1 MRSFAQARIMA
12 LILALTSALP
22 ARAGSTHVAVAAN
35 FMQTATTIAAAFKAA
50 TGHKAVLSF
59 GASGGLFMQI
69 TQGAPYEILL
79 SADQDWPRK
88 AVEAGLALGETRFTY
103 AIGAL
108 VLWSRDGRA
117 TLGDEALRAR
127 DFRKIAIANP
137 ASAPYGQAA
146 LETLEALKLAA
157 VLAPKIVQ
165 GASIAQ
171 TFQFAETGNAEL
183 AFVALSQV
191 INRTDG
197 GRWLVPQGL
206 YKPILQD
213 AVLLKTG
220 EANDAARAFMA
231 FLKSPAARA
240 LIERQGYETQGA
252 R

>member
-1 MRSFAQARIMA
+1 MRSFALAVT
-12 LILALTSALP
+12 LALMILP

-35 FMQTATTIAAAFKAA
+35 FTEAATGVAAAFKAA
-50 TGHKAVLSF
+50 TGHEAVLSF
-59 GASGGLFMQI
+59 GASGALYAQI

-79 SADQDWPRK
+79 SADQEWPGK
-88 AVEAGLALGETRFTY
+88 AVAAGLALDGTRFTY
-103 AIGAL
+103 ALGRL

-117 TLGDEALRAR
+117 TRGDDALRAG
-127 DFRKIAIANP
+127 DFRKLAIANP
-137 ASAPYGQAA
+137 VAAPYGGAA
-146 LETLEALKLAA
+146 VETLQALQLYDA
-157 VLAPKIVQ
+157 LAPKIVQ

-191 INRTDG
+191 INRTEG
-197 GRWLVPQGL
+197 GRWLVPQSL

-220 EANDAARAFMA
+220 ETNEAARAFMA
-231 FLKSPAARA
+231 FLKGPVARS
-240 LIERQGYETQGA
+240 LIARQGYETQGA